1 MKQRKANNICFR
13 LFIIVTLTFLVS
25 CGVFVKRPIYKE
37 KPLVQRIVKD
47 SIFCYQDSTYNF
59 IDYRKND
66 TSKYIVIAMHG
77 LGAHAVSFS
86 YLQNFLDEQNIA
98 SLAMDL
104 RGFGHW
110 PKQKGDV
117 KNIGLQL
124 EDVHQLIQNIRVRQ
138 PDKKII
144 LLGESLGSSL
154 AIWYSVLHPQNVD
167 GLILT
172 SLVTSSGSND
182 VKFSTVLNLLKAY
195 VFNPSQP
202 VKLDYDPNMYSND
215 SIFVEWAYTKD
226 TLGTR
231 AISPRYL
238 IQANRVIK
246 KSYNQLCQ
254 LNMPILIMQGG
265 KDVLSSKKEIKEL
278 INNCNTSTEIDYI
291 YYEEMKHSIVNDKN
305 RDVAFKA
312 IEQWINKH

>member
-1 MKQRKANNICFR
+1 MA
-13 LFIIVTLTFLVS
+13 
-25 CGVFVKRPIYKE
+25 
-37 KPLVQRIVKD
+37 
-47 SIFCYQDSTYNF
+47 
-59 IDYRKND
+59 
-66 TSKYIVIAMHG
+66 
-77 LGAHAVSFS
+77 
-86 YLQNFLDEQNIA
+86 
-98 SLAMDL
+98 
-104 RGFGHW
+104 
-110 PKQKGDV
+110 KQKGDV

-124 EDVHQLIQNIRVRQ
+124 EDVHQVIQNIRVRQ

-154 AIWYSVLHPQNVD
+154 ALWYSVLNPQNVD

-172 SLVTSSGSND
+172 SLVTSNGSSD
-182 VKFSTVLNLLKAY
+182 VKFKTVLNLLKAY

-215 SIFVEWAYTKD
+215 SLFVEWAYNKD

-265 KDVLSSKKEIKEL
+265 NDVLSSKKEIKEL
-278 INNCNTSTEIDYI
+278 INNCNTSTEIDYL

-312 IEQWINKH
+312 IEQWITSK